1 MEGKREEV
9 MDMQTRGYLDHLAD
23 LCEKISMKKTAGEE
37 EDLFEYTKT
46 SKYPGIVARMAEA
59 FGMMMVSK
67 DADEY
72 YIEQVSEG
80 LRKARGDFAAA
91 RERFNSEDLAF
102 WKEHGER
109 VRHSVGILGK
119 SRQIRDIVR
128 RIERVA
134 DLASTILITGET
146 GTGKELIGKAI
157 HLSGKRREMPFV
169 AINCA
174 AVPES
179 IFESEIFGIEKGV
192 ATGVGKRIGKLE
204 LASGGTIFFDEIGD
218 MPLTIQAKVLRVIE
232 DRRIE
237 RLGSERSI
245 PVDIRIVAATNKD
258 LKREVM
264 EERFRE
270 DLFYR
275 LNVIRIHIP
284 PLRERREDIPI
295 LVDRFIEDCRRMFPW
310 KGKKFSEAVIDLFMR
325 YPWPG
330 NVRELRNE
338 VERAMA
344 LVNSGTVTVDDLSE
358 DLKTF
363 SVETLRIPASQE
375 REKGE
380 GDFIARVLRE
390 SGGNKS
396 KAARLLGMSR
406 EGLRKKINR
415 LINSGELSE
424 NDIGQPERSWSG
436 NP

>member
-1 MEGKREEV
+1 MEGKGKEA
-9 MDMQTRGYLDHLAD
+9 MDARTRHYLDHLAD
-23 LCEKISMKKTAGEE
+23 LCERISMKKAAGEE
-37 EDLFEYTKT
+37 DDLFEYTKA
-46 SKYPGIVARMAEA
+46 SEYPGIVARMAEA

-67 DADEY
+67 DANEY
-72 YIEQVSEG
+72 YMEQVSEG
-80 LRKARGDFAAA
+80 LNKVRKDFTAA
-91 RERFNSEDLAF
+91 RERLNSEHFVF
-102 WKEHGER
+102 WKERAER
-109 VRHSVGILGK
+109 EKGRQPVTIVGR

-134 DLASTILITGET
+134 DLASNILITGET

-204 LASGGTIFFDEIGD
+204 LARGGTIFFDEIGD
-218 MPLTIQAKVLRVIE
+218 MPLSIQAKVLRVIE

-237 RLGSERSI
+237 RLGSEKAI
-245 PVDIRIVAATNKD
+245 PVDIRIIAATNKD
-258 LKREVM
+258 LKRQVIG
-264 EERFRE
+264 ERFRE

-295 LVDRFIEDCRRMFPW
+295 LVDHFIEVYRRMFPW
-310 KGKKFSEAVIDLFMR
+310 KGKKFSRDVIDLFLL

-344 LVNSGTVTVDDLSE
+344 LVNSDTVTPDDLS
-358 DLKTF
+358 DDVKAFSSGIQKTGG
-363 SVETLRIPASQE
+363 RQIR
-375 REKGE
+375 REIGA
-380 GDFIARVLRE
+380 GFIAGALKE

-396 KAARLLGMSR
+396 RAAKLLGMSR

-415 LINSGELSE
+415 LIDSGELKE
-424 NDIGQPERSWSG
+424 GDLK
-436 NP
+436 